1 MDLGGKPMSNRDD
14 QDVLDRLEHAG
25 RTLLCLNDG
34 SGGGRCVW
42 PFAILPDPAEAYGYT
57 AEVERWPTPSPS
69 DITRMDEAFAW
80 LALIPEDRFV
90 LRRIVGLRCL
100 VHPISGRHL
109 NSWRR
114 IGGRLHCSHEA
125 ARRWQGQAIG
135 YIGRGLSV
143 AAPETKSPVRRFYV
157 DTLPSIRG

>member
-1 MDLGGKPMSNRDD
+1 MTAHDTTPEA
-14 QDVLDRLEHAG
+14 VLARLEHAG

-34 SGGGRCVW
+34 SGGGGCVW
-42 PFAILPDPAEAYGYT
+42 PFAIVPDPAEAYGYT
-57 AEVERWPTPSPS
+57 AEVERWPTPSPR

-80 LALIPEDRFV
+80 LSLIPDDRFV

-114 IGGRLHCSHEA
+114 IGVQIRSNHTA
-125 ARRWQGQAIG
+125 VRRWHGEAIG
-135 YIGRGLSV
+135 LIGRGLRV
-143 AAPETKSPVRRFYV
+143 ASQDRLSPVRKNSCS
-157 DTLPSIRG
+157 TLTENRP